1 VGAVRPGSRLLGIL
15 HLHAVVCIV
24 LRMGARA
31 AVAGASGYA
40 GGELLRLLLGHP
52 DLDLGPVAAGGS
64 AGRPVTALHP
74 HLPQLAG
81 ARFADTTPEVLGRAD
96 VVFLALPHGQS
107 AALAA
112 ALPPGLPV
120 VDLGADHRLADAADW
135 ARFYDTPY
143 AGEWPYGLPELFRDG
158 LPGATRIAGPGCNA
172 TAMTLALGPL
182 LAAGLVEPG
191 DLVTTT
197 ISGTSGAGRG
207 LAPHLLGSEVMGDLS
222 PYKVASH
229 RHTPEVRQ
237 SLRRLAGAEVT
248 LSYTPTLAPMPRGIL
263 ATCTARTTASED
275 ELRSAL
281 RAAYDPE
288 PFVHVLTEGQWPHT
302 SATLGSNACHL
313 QVAVDADAGRAV
325 VVAALDNLGKGAAG
339 QAVQCAN
346 LALGLPETAG
356 LSASG
361 VAP

>member
-1 VGAVRPGSRLLGIL
+1 M
-15 HLHAVVCIV
+15 IV
-24 LRMGARA
+24 RMGTTA

-40 GGELLRLLLGHP
+40 GGELLRLLLAHP
-52 DLDLGPVAAGGS
+52 ELTVGPVAAGSS
-64 AGRPVTALHP
+64 AGKPVTDLHP
-74 HLPQLAG
+74 QLPQLAG
-81 ARFADTTPEVLGRAD
+81 AVFADTTAEVLTRAD
-96 VVFLALPHGQS
+96 LVFLALPHGQS

-112 ALPPGLPV
+112 ALPSGLPV
-120 VDLGADHRLADAADW
+120 IDLGADHRLASAADW
-135 ARFYDTPY
+135 TRFYDTPY
-143 AGEWPYGLPELFRDG
+143 AGEWPYGLPELFREQ
-158 LPGATRIAGPGCNA
+158 LVGATRIAGPGCNA

-182 LAAGLVEPG
+182 LAAGLVEPA

-207 LAPHLLGSEVMGDLS
+207 LAAGLLGSEVMGDVS
-222 PYKVASH
+222 AYKVAAH

-237 SLRRLAGAEVT
+237 SLGRLAGAEVT

-263 ATCTARTTASED
+263 ATCTARTTAGEA

-281 RAAYDPE
+281 ERQYADE
-288 PFVHVLTEGQWPHT
+288 PFVHVLPPGRWPHT
-302 SATLGSNACHL
+302 AATAGSNACHL

-339 QAVQCAN
+339 QALQCAN

-361 VAP
+361 IAP